1 MKVRE
6 AMAKTISTALPTDTV
21 RQVAELMKEEDCG
34 FVPVVEEGH
43 LVGVVTDRDIVV
55 RCLADGHDDL
65 GNEMATEVMSTK
77 VVTVGPEDDIKEAAH
92 RMATAEVRRLPVV
105 VDGYVVGVL
114 SLGNLIQATQDAGP
128 AVEAV
133 LGVTHGA

>member
-6 AMAKTISTALPTDTV
+6 AMAKTISTASPTDTV

-105 VDGYVVGVL
+105 VDGDVVGVL

>member
-1 MKVRE
+1 
-6 AMAKTISTALPTDTV
+6 
-21 RQVAELMKEEDCG
+21 VAELMKEEDCG
-34 FVPVVEEGH
+34 FVPIVEEGH

-55 RCLADGHDDL
+55 RCLTDGHGDI
-65 GNEMATEVMSTK
+65 GNEMAAEVMSTK

-105 VDGYVVGVL
+105 VDGDVVGVL